1 MVIERVR
8 ARTHGGEGIDD
19 SKECSIHA
27 KALYTGKGL
36 SVAILRQS
44 KFDTMEYEIFFFC
57 LRKVCEEKS
66 YSNVIHIQ
74 EDKS

>member
-1 MVIERVR
+1 MIERVR

-44 KFDTMEYEIFFFC
+44 KFDTMEYEFFFA
-57 LRKVCEEKS
+57 
-66 YSNVIHIQ
+66 
-74 EDKS
+74 